1 MLKGVHHQMIE
12 IGSADNP
19 YFERALLVLRPDC
32 TDPNAAH
39 LAEEARRMLQT
50 VGGYTALYKNRRR
63 ARIMRF
69 VWSLLGLGAGVT
81 LGFLIAAF

>member
-12 IGSADNP
+12 IGAAGNP

-39 LAEEARRMLQT
+39 LAEEARRMLQA

-63 ARIMRF
+63 ARTMRL
-69 VWSLLGLGAGVT
+69 VWSLLGLGAGVA
-81 LGFLIAAF
+81 LGFLIAAL